1 MDAKCYRQFSAFP
14 SYDIKYC
21 PPVRCHWHHR
31 DMQTVYFDV
40 RSLTHVPVLDILR
53 QQSSLKSNK
62 VRIELAEQCWWSR
75 SQVFQ
80 TGDHRFMSRLALCL
94 FHCVITGWSVSFALA
109 SYFGF
114 HLLLRF
120 RKRLASAV
128 IKGSLEEYLMPWTS
142 EQVGHTF
149 CWGYVCPSLSKWLT
163 GSPFNP
169 SSGLN
174 WHPFLNNISISRLY

>member
-1 MDAKCYRQFSAFP
+1 MSLGGLHRTMDAKCYRQFSAFP

-40 RSLTHVPVLDILR
+40 RSLMHVPVLDILR

-62 VRIELAEQCWWSR
+62 VRIETAEQCWWSR

-120 RKRLASAV
+120 RKRLGGFGLKHSTTLTRTLKNSA
-128 IKGSLEEYLMPWTS
+128 GFS
-142 EQVGHTF
+142 
-149 CWGYVCPSLSKWLT
+149 CD
-163 GSPFNP
+163 
-169 SSGLN
+169 
-174 WHPFLNNISISRLY
+174 

>member
-1 MDAKCYRQFSAFP
+1 MYPCCKGYFTLYIKQNECLWGGCIELWMPNATGSLVHSHLMTSNTALLSDATGTTEICKLC
-14 SYDIKYC
+14 
-21 PPVRCHWHHR
+21 
-31 DMQTVYFDV
+31 FDV
-40 RSLTHVPVLDILR
+40 RSLMHVPVLDILR

-62 VRIELAEQCWWSR
+62 VRIETAEQCWWSR

-120 RKRLASAV
+120 RKRLGGFGLKHSTTLTRTLKNSA
-128 IKGSLEEYLMPWTS
+128 GFS
-142 EQVGHTF
+142 
-149 CWGYVCPSLSKWLT
+149 CD
-163 GSPFNP
+163 
-169 SSGLN
+169 
-174 WHPFLNNISISRLY
+174 